1 MNHAKVSLNLAT
13 IRPASFLRKLEAAS
27 GAGFRAI
34 GLWYD
39 EFKQLGDGEL
49 REFRLSGL
57 AVSEMVGVSGWMD
70 PDRMS
75 RTIALAGA
83 EEMFEHA
90 AKLHCPVVVAAPD
103 LQARDLTRAAGDFRE
118 LCRLAEPFSVQV
130 GLHFDGAAATINN
143 IAAAWQVVDASEAHN
158 GGIVLD
164 TFHCYRGGSTLDML
178 APIPGDRILLVQL
191 NDCMDLPRYELED
204 RHRLYP
210 GAGAIPLE
218 PLLGALGEKGFDGYY
233 SLELMNEDY
242 WLEDPAL
249 VAQEGM
255 RALRRLDII
264 SVGRGH

>member
-1 MNHAKVSLNLAT
+1 MPRAKVSLNLAT

-39 EFKQLGDGEL
+39 EFRQLGDGDL

-57 AVSEMVGVSGWMD
+57 AVSEMVGASGWMD
-70 PDRMS
+70 SDRMS
-75 RTIALAGA
+75 RTIAFARA
-83 EEMFEHA
+83 EEMFEAA
-90 AKLHCPVVVAAPD
+90 AKLDCPVVVAEPD
-103 LQARDLTRAAGDFRE
+103 PRATDPTRAAGDFRE
-118 LCRLAEPFSVQV
+118 LCRLAEPFSVRV

-164 TFHCYRGGSTLDML
+164 TFHCYRGDSTPDML
-178 APIPGDRILLVQL
+178 APIPGERIFLVQIS
-191 NDCMDLPRYELED
+191 DCMDLPRYELED

-210 GAGAIPLE
+210 GAGAIPLDS
-218 PLLGALGEKGFDGYY
+218 LISALGGKGFDGYY
-233 SLELMNEDY
+233 SLEMMNEDY

-249 VAQEGM
+249 VAQDGM
-255 RALRRLDII
+255 RALRRLDI
-264 SVGRGH
+264 V